1 MLNGIPSLLS
11 GELLALLDAM
21 GHSDAVV
28 VADAHFPGA
37 ALADRLIDLPGV
49 GTPPLVRAIC
59 AVLPLDDAP
68 TLDLMRS
75 ADGVRLPVQDELQA
89 AAGLAGETAVHT
101 EEAPAPVRELDRFA
115 FYEEAAM
122 AFVIIR
128 TGETRPYGNAILR
141 KGLARPDERWRD

>member
-1 MLNGIPSLLS
+1 MLNGIPSLLT
-11 GELLALLDAM
+11 GELLATLDAM

-49 GTPPLVRAIC
+49 STPQLVRAIC

-68 TLDLMRS
+68 TLDLMQS
-75 ADGVRLPVQDELQA
+75 ADGVRLPVQDELLA

-101 EEAPAPVRELDRFA
+101 ADEPAAVRELDRFA
-115 FYEEAAM
+115 FYEQAAT
-122 AFVIIR
+122 AFAIVR
-128 TGETRPYGNAILR
+128 TGELRPYGNAILR
-141 KGLARPDERWRD
+141 KGLAQPDERWRG